1 MALKLTYFSDGK
13 GRNEL
18 PRLIFAVG
26 GVEYTDE
33 LIGYSQ
39 YLKMRD
45 TGMLPWG
52 QVPVLT
58 MTTTEGKSGSKQE
71 EEIFGQSCSIARYV
85 AKVSNLYPTND
96 VDALRSDAV
105 VDAWRDTL
113 DLYYDCYFERKI
125 LGGRMQMVPR
135 KPAERSVRLGALVDS
150 ELGEQFARFERVL
163 EAGDGQVCVGE
174 KNVEFPCWADLAI
187 YDVVKT
193 LEGPMTKEAFDKLME
208 DKTMLKSLVARIDPL
223 ETIQKHLKKYPYV
236 DLSHMFARVPLWKRT
251 IHRVLF
257 PLVELVLSIK
267 SRFSPR
273 IEQGKKS
280 N

>member
-45 TGMLPWG
+45 TGVLPWG

-58 MTTTEGKSGSKQE
+58 MTKEGTAGKEKE

-85 AKVSNLYPTND
+85 AKVSNLYPTNG

-135 KPAERSVRLGALVDS
+135 QPAQRSIRLRALLDS

-163 EAGDGQVCVGE
+163 ADGGGQVSVE
-174 KNVEFPCWADLAI
+174 KHAMFPCWADLAI
-187 YDVVKT
+187 YDAVKT
-193 LEGPMTKEAFDKLME
+193 MEGPLTKDAFDKLME
-208 DKTMLKSLVARIDPL
+208 DKTMLKSLVGRIDPL
-223 ETIQKHLKKYPYV
+223 EAIQKHLKKYPYV
-236 DLSHMFARVPLWKRT
+236 DLAYMFATVPLWKRL
-251 IHRVLF
+251 IHGALF

-267 SRFSPR
+267 SRLSPR
-273 IEQGKKS
+273 IEPGKKS
-280 N
+280 D